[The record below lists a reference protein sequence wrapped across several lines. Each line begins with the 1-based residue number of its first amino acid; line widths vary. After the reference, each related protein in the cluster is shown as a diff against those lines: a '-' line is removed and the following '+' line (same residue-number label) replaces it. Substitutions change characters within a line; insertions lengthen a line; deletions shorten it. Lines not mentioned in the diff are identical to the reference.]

1 MSEVNFSDGEKEQI
15 VSKVKLY
22 FREELDQDIG
32 SFDAEFLIDF
42 FTRELGA
49 YFYNRGLYDSQTILA
64 SKLEDL
70 ADSILEL
77 EKPTTYTR

>member
-15 VSKVKLY
+15 VTKVKLY
-22 FREELDQDIG
+22 FRDELDQDIG

-64 SKLEDL
+64 SKFEDL

-77 EKPTTYTR
+77 EKPTAYTR